1 MKELAHAILT
11 NARHYE
17 WSLQG
22 FGLLRLHLS
31 NHCRLHVWDSRFRNH
46 GVSMIHDHLQWGL
59 SSTIVAGVLRNQR
72 YIEHPKGVE
81 FMHQT
86 IKPGY
91 GYYAKSEA
99 TVIRLSAL
107 APEMYVPGEVYA
119 QEPAEIHETDAD
131 DGTVTFMR
139 KMPTTDESARIFW
152 PVGTEWGS
160 AEPRVATLEE
170 VTEITRRSLEKWF
183 AASPHQAVQR

>member
-1 MKELAHAILT
+1 MKELVHAILSK
-11 NARHYE
+11 AERYE

-31 NHCRLHVWDSRFRNH
+31 NHCRLHVWDSRFRRP
-46 GVSMIHDHLQWGL
+46 GVSMVHDHLQWGL
-59 SSTIVAGVLRNQR
+59 ASTVVVGVLRNQR

-81 FMHQT
+81 FTHQV

-91 GYYAKSEA
+91 GTYSKSEP
-99 TVIRLSAL
+99 TTIRLSPL
-107 APEMYVPGEVYA
+107 APELYVAGETYA

-139 KMPTTDESARIFW
+139 KVPTTDESARIFW

-160 AEPRVATLEE
+160 AEPRIATTEE
-170 VTEITRRSLEKWF
+170 VLEITGHSLRRWF
-183 AASPHQAVQR
+183 A